1 MSNSTTTY
9 THPDVLTRGVQEGWA
24 DPETDPTRIDW
35 APRQAAAAIWFEVR
49 NGRPLNPHSAT
60 GIRYGRGELGH
71 WGEQQAADAIV
82 TATTKTGRW
91 LLMVE
96 RDDDH
101 GWAIC
106 GGMVEPDEDPADA
119 AVREGAEETG
129 IDLAGMPR
137 TVWPARYVPDPR
149 ASDEAWIV
157 TWPVLFDLGEVA
169 ELPAVAGADDARRA
183 EWVRADSYAALV
195 ADLADTHGGR
205 VFTAHRAM
213 LAELLA
219 ALPHPPASSC
229 PEHRAFHRR
238 AMAALDL
245 AVAEDIDGART
256 AVLDLPAHH
265 GPGAITS
272 ALLVWIDTLIAATPD
287 VQRRLAGRDAA
298 DDGAI
303 EPVTRWAAQMIA
315 ARATHDA
322 TRIDAL
328 RTAIPKS
335 PAAVGAHVMG
345 LLTLIATYMRAHE
358 MRTS

>member
-1 MSNSTTTY
+1 MSNSTY
-9 THPDVLTRGVQEGWA
+9 THPDVLTRGVEEGWA
-24 DPETDPTRIDW
+24 DPITDPTAIDW

-71 WGEQQAADAIV
+71 WGELQAADAIV
-82 TATTKTGRW
+82 TATTTAGRW
-91 LLMVE
+91 VLMVE

-106 GGMVEPDEDPADA
+106 GGMVEPNEDPADT
-119 AVREGAEETG
+119 AVREGKEETG
-129 IDLAGMPR
+129 IDLAGMPC

-183 EWVRADSYAALV
+183 AWVRADTYAALV
-195 ADLADTHGGR
+195 ASLEATHQGQ
-205 VFTAHRAM
+205 VFAAHQAM

-219 ALPHPPASSC
+219 ALPRTPAFSC
-229 PEHRAFHRR
+229 PEHQAFHQR

-245 AVAEDIDGART
+245 ALAGDQVGARA
-256 AVLDLPAHH
+256 AVLEVPAHH
-265 GPGAITS
+265 GPGALTS
-272 ALLVWIDTLIAATPD
+272 ALLVWIDTLITRTPGD
-287 VQRRLAGRDAA
+287 LQRRVAGRALADAETA
-298 DDGAI
+298 

-315 ARATHDA
+315 ARI
-322 TRIDAL
+322 TRDKPAFEAL
-328 RTAIPKS
+328 RTAIPKG
-335 PAAVGAHVMG
+335 PAAVEAHVMG
-345 LLTLIATYMRAHE
+345 LLTLVATYRADE
-358 MRTS
+358 MRTSR